1 MHEIDGLERGFENT
15 ARILRGV
22 RDDQWDAS
30 TPCSEWDVRALANH
44 VTWAVGLFAAAV
56 EERAPSS
63 PPDADV
69 LGDDPVGAFEAAAA
83 AAVTAWRE
91 RGHLDGEVRVG
102 ETTFPARAAIGVN
115 HLDAY
120 VHGWDLAVA
129 TGQDP
134 RLDDDLCAPVLAV
147 AEELVPPTPRG
158 DNFGPVVDAGA
169 GASTATKM
177 LGYLGRR
184 PV

>member
-1 MHEIDGLERGFENT
+1 MHEVDGLERGFANT

-22 RDDQWDAS
+22 RDDQWGAP
-30 TPCSEWDVRALANH
+30 TPCTEWNVRELANH
-44 VTWAVGLFAAAV
+44 ATWVVQLFGNAAVGQP
-56 EERAPSS
+56 PSA

-69 LGDDPVGAFEAAAA
+69 LGDDPAGAFEAAAA
-83 AAVTAWRE
+83 DAVKAWRE
-91 RGHLDGEVRVG
+91 RGNLDGEVQVG
-102 ETTFPARAAIGVN
+102 ENTFPAAAAIGIN

-134 RLDDDLCAPVLAV
+134 ALDSELCAPALAL

-158 DNFGPVVDAGA
+158 ENFGPVIETTDQ
-169 GASTATKM
+169 ASVAERM
-177 LGYLGRR
+177 LGYLGRQ
-184 PV
+184 P